1 LRLWSWDK
9 DGSSRKEAL
18 VMGGCRVDGPNS
30 PPVKSPVE
38 MAARFQAELLTA
50 LPGWKEQLRSDPDQ
64 LAKLERDVHAAF
76 SRGADLLVVGLVAAV
91 MKEEAF
97 DQACEG
103 TRKGFAYPLERGR
116 VRPIRV
122 RLLGGLLM
130 WVTSLYCGPRSSR
143 RRGPEEKVPGVY
155 VELAQFGF
163 GKGCTPGLQSKVARQ
178 AALCPS
184 LQFAQQEL
192 EREGVSL
199 DVKTVRRIA
208 GQCGAGLL
216 RLRKRELLLWRAGQ
230 LPAGGELAGKRVSVQ
245 LDGGRT
251 RIRGALR
258 EAVVVPAA
266 TDADGLVVE
275 NAPGRSRKRPR
286 KTFDGEWREPKLLT
300 IFEHDEHGRM
310 VTKSRATV
318 DGTFLGPDALAELVA
333 LHLHRLG
340 AAKALSVTFVSDGGV
355 WIWDRL
361 ATIVRLAKLEKV
373 SIYEVL
379 DCYHAAHHISLALAA
394 LGLDDQQRMPFYREH
409 RTLLRNGQWRRVV
422 EELTEIVDEPQDS
435 KVWTEINYLQ
445 KHGAAGRLKYPT
457 FKGLGLPL
465 GSGAIESNIRR
476 VINLRLKGNS
486 IYWREDGG
494 EAMLQIRAQVLTNR
508 WDERLAEL
516 RQLQSRDGRTDW
528 RWVPQDMTSKAECAA
543 HSTA

>member
-1 LRLWSWDK
+1 
-9 DGSSRKEAL
+9 
-18 VMGGCRVDGPNS
+18 MGDYRVDGRNS
-30 PPVKSPVE
+30 PPVRSPEE
-38 MAARFQAELLTA
+38 MVGRFQAELMTA
-50 LPGWKEQLRSDPDQ
+50 LPDWKVRLRNSPDQ
-64 LAKLERDVHAAF
+64 LGALEQDVHAAF
-76 SRGADLLVVGLVAAV
+76 ARGADLLIVGLVAAV
-91 MKEEAF
+91 TKQTTF

-103 TRKGFAYPLERGR
+103 TRQGFAYPLERGR
-116 VRPIRV
+116 MRQIRV
-122 RLLGGLLM
+122 RLLGGLVM
-130 WVTSLYCGPRSSR
+130 WVTSLYCAPRSSR
-143 RRGPEEKVPGVY
+143 RSASQEKVPGVY
-155 VELAQFGF
+155 VELTQFGF
-163 GKGCTPGLQSKVARQ
+163 GKGCTPALQSKVARQ

-192 EREGVSL
+192 ARDGVQL

-208 GQCGAGLL
+208 SQCGEGLL
-216 RLRKRELLLWRAGQ
+216 RLRMRELLLWREGK
-230 LPAGGELAGKRVSVQ
+230 LPAGSELVGKRVSVQ

-258 EAVVVPAA
+258 EAAVVGEA

-300 IFEHDEHGRM
+300 IFVHDEHGRM
-310 VTKSRATV
+310 VKKSKATV

-333 LHLHRLG
+333 MHLHRLG

-361 ATIVRLAKLEKV
+361 VTIVRQAKLEKV
-373 SIYEVL
+373 PIYEVL

-394 LGLDDQQRMPFYREH
+394 LGLDEKKRMPLYREH

-422 EELTEIVDEPQDS
+422 EELTEIAADEPKDS

-445 KHGAAGRLKYPT
+445 KHGDAGRLKYPT

-476 VINLRLKGNS
+476 VVNMRMKGNS
-486 IYWREDGG
+486 IYWREDRG

-508 WDERLAEL
+508 WDERLVEL
-516 RQLQSRDGRTDW
+516 RQLQSRDGRMDW
-528 RWVPQDMTSKAECAA
+528 RWVPQDMTSNAECAV

>member
-1 LRLWSWDK
+1 
-9 DGSSRKEAL
+9 
-18 VMGGCRVDGPNS
+18 MGDCHVDGPNS
-30 PPVKSPVE
+30 PPVKSPEE
-38 MAARFQAELLTA
+38 MVGRFQTELMTS
-50 LPGWKEQLRSDPDQ
+50 LPAWKEQLRSGPDQ
-64 LAKLERDVHAAF
+64 LGKLERDVHAAF
-76 SRGADLLVVGLVAAV
+76 ALGADLLVVGLVAAV
-91 MKEEAF
+91 MKNKAF
-97 DQACEG
+97 DQACER
-103 TRKGFAYPLERGR
+103 TRNGFAYPLERGR
-116 VRPIRV
+116 MRSIRV

-130 WVTSLYCGPRSSR
+130 WVTSLYCAPRSSR
-143 RRGPEEKVPGVY
+143 QRSTDEKVPGVY
-155 VELAQFGF
+155 VELTQFGF

-192 EREGVSL
+192 EREGVQL

-208 GQCGAGLL
+208 GQCGEGLL
-216 RLRKRELLLWRAGQ
+216 RLRMHELLLWREGK
-230 LPAGGELAGKRVSVQ
+230 LPAGGELGGKRVSVQ

-251 RIRGALR
+251 RIRGDLR
-258 EAVVVPAA
+258 EAAVVPEA

-300 IFEHDEHGRM
+300 IFVHDEQGRM
-310 VTKSRATV
+310 VKKSRATV

-333 LHLHRLG
+333 MHLHRLG

-361 ATIVRLAKLEKV
+361 ATIVRLAKLENV
-373 SIYEVL
+373 QIHEVL

-394 LGLDDQQRMPFYREH
+394 LGLDDKKRMPLYREH

-422 EELTEIVDEPQDS
+422 EELTEIAADEPKDS

-445 KHGAAGRLKYPT
+445 KHGDAGRLKYPT

-476 VINLRLKGNS
+476 VINMRMKGNS
-486 IYWREDGG
+486 IYWREDSG
-494 EAMLQIRAQVLTNR
+494 EAMLQVRAQVLTNR

-516 RQLQSRDGRTDW
+516 HQLQSRDSRTNW
-528 RWVPQDMTSKAECAA
+528 RWVPQDMSSKAECATP
-543 HSTA
+543 STA